1 MSFDPIAS
9 IAAAATGS
17 ASASAATDASTSPAP
32 APPGYTVISRII
44 TPIMPPG
51 YTQTQTTKAD
61 GAVTTV
67 TTDPTGDTVDTIY
80 GTSTMVPSESE
91 LSLWA

>member
-1 MSFDPIAS
+1 
-9 IAAAATGS
+9 
-17 ASASAATDASTSPAP
+17 
-32 APPGYTVISRII
+32 
-44 TPIMPPG
+44 MPPG